1 MKHRLKRSTMLIT
14 LFLSCASAFASTGT
28 GNADTWYD
36 FELGDALSL
45 TQALALPGLRGESI
59 ALPTGE
65 VFILDEVTELSG
77 ISVVNY
83 MFTQKNCAHADW
95 ESDMEII
102 LPAENSPNSRAEVG
116 VIYHPDCKL
125 EIFVEG
131 KDLMKPSF
139 FRR

>member
-14 LFLSCASAFASTGT
+14 LFLSCASAFASTGA
-28 GNADTWYD
+28 GKADTWYD

-45 TQALALPGLRGESI
+45 TQDIALPGIRGESI

-65 VFILDEVTELSG
+65 VFILDEVIPLTG
-77 ISVVNY
+77 ISVVDY
-83 MFTQKNCAHADW
+83 KFTQKNCAHADW
-95 ESDMEII
+95 ESDMELI
-102 LPAENSPNSRAEVG
+102 LPSENPPSSKAEVG

-125 EIFVEG
+125 EILVEG